1 MLSSPRDTFFR
12 DRSDPEFRSYRTKEA
27 KQKKG
32 KRKKK
37 KRAVRDH
44 KKTD

>member
-1 MLSSPRDTFFR
+1 MIKFTEVPPF
-12 DRSDPEFRSYRTKEA
+12 A

-37 KRAVRDH
+37 EENVYDIA
-44 KKTD
+44 